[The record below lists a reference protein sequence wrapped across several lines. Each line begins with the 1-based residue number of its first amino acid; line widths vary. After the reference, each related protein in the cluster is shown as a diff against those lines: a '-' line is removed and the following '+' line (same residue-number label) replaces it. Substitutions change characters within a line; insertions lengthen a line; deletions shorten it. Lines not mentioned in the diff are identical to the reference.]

1 MDTLSYDQLPQRK
14 IIQAHFERKKIFSY
28 GIMAFAKDTKR
39 WLMIQPN
46 HTFGLTMLL
55 FGTYRPVYLEDILS
69 NMTKKEVIKIKEIA
83 TNESMSKAEEL
94 FEDLYLEYTGLMPP
108 SYYSL
113 YRMRDHSK
121 FIGSFDLDVLADH
134 QPFGF
139 PKGKQKQGEDT
150 IVSAA
155 REFHE
160 ETGLKV
166 TDNIIPQPVEYNDKR
181 SLDRS
186 YVAKCWIYVLNE
198 EVDLTKYD
206 IVDKKEVKSREWV
219 KVSERA
225 TIKTSYK
232 NLPKAVTDSGEEI
245 HISFEAMQ
253 LIIQAEKLLNLT
265 K

>member
-1 MDTLSYDQLPQRK
+1 MDGVSYDQLPQRK

-28 GIMAFAKDTKR
+28 GIMAYAKDTKR

-55 FGTYRPVYLEDILS
+55 FGAYRPVYLEDILS
-69 NMTKKEVIKIKEIA
+69 NMTKPEVLKIREIVA
-83 TNESMSKAEEL
+83 EPSSRKAEEL
-94 FEDLYLEYTGLMPP
+94 FEDLYMEYTGLMPP

-113 YRMRDHSK
+113 HRMRDHAR
-121 FIGSFDLDVLADH
+121 FILVFDINTLAEH

-155 REFHE
+155 REFYE

-166 TDNIIPQPVEYNDKR
+166 TDSIIPQPVEYSDKR

-186 YVAKCWIYVLNE
+186 YIAKCWIYILNE
-198 EVDLTKYD
+198 EVDLDKYE
-206 IVDKKEVKSREWV
+206 IIDKKEVKSREWV
-219 KVSERA
+219 QVNEHV
-225 TIKTSYK
+225 TVKTSYK
-232 NLPKAVTDSGEEI
+232 HLPKAVTSTGEEV
-245 HISFEAMQ
+245 HISFETMQ
-253 LIIQAEKLLNLT
+253 LVIQAEKCMA